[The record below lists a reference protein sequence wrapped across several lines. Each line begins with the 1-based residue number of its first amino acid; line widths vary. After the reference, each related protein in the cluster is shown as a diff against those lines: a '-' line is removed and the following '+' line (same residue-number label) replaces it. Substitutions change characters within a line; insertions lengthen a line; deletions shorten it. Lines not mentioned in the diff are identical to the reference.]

1 MRQRVAL
8 LLFAVASLTAT
19 AQQLPYQN
27 PLLTAEQRA
36 DDLLSRLTLEEKAK
50 RRGQIKRY
58 QSLSFWTPNINIF
71 RDPRWGRGQETY
83 GEDPYLTAQMG
94 KAVVRGLQGPD
105 AADGYYKTLA
115 CAKHYAVHSGP
126 EWNRHS
132 FKSKTCL
139 HATCGK
145 RICLHSSR
153 WCRSRMW
160 LR

>member
-83 GEDPYLTAQMG
+83 GEDPYLTAQIRSVG
-94 KAVVRGLQGPD
+94 RRYVGFGQGRAFGHRCGVRTRLSS
-105 AADGYYKTLA
+105 AA
-115 CAKHYAVHSGP
+115 
-126 EWNRHS
+126 
-132 FKSKTCL
+132 
-139 HATCGK
+139 
-145 RICLHSSR
+145 
-153 WCRSRMW
+153 
-160 LR
+160 